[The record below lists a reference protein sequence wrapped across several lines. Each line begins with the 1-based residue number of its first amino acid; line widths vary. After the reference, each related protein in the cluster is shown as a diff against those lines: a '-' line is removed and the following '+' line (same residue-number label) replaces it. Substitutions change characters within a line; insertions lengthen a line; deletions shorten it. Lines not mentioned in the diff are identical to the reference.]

1 MKLKSKNIIQRIA
14 FDGDLLVYRPSK
26 LLSFQSRVEIPINI
40 ILDYRYRKF
49 ACISQI
55 RLYVNKYNHGQQK
68 PVVRILRN
76 IYVVG
81 LPTRFEACL
90 LQSMD
95 EVIRKNMEGTNVG
108 LRHIP
113 LQAMR
118 HFYHCISH
126 KSSVTRWS
134 SLKVSHVRRD
144 WQSQGAIEDPWIFY
158 AQESSK
164 AS

>member
-1 MKLKSKNIIQRIA
+1 MKFKSKNMIQRIA
-14 FDGDLLVYRPSK
+14 FDGDLLVYKPAK
-26 LLSFQSRVEIPINI
+26 LLRFQSRVEIPINI

-49 ACISQI
+49 SCVSQI
-55 RLYVNKYNHGQQK
+55 RLYVNKYNHGQQR
-68 PVVRILRN
+68 PLVRVLRN

-95 EVIRKNMEGTNVG
+95 EIIRKNIEGTNVG
-108 LRHIP
+108 LNHIP
-113 LQAMR
+113 SEAMQ
-118 HFYHCISH
+118 HFYKGMSR

-134 SLKVSHVRRD
+134 SLKVSHISPD
-144 WQSQGAIEDPWIFY
+144 WKSRGATENPWIFY
-158 AQESSK
+158 AQGRSK